1 MGTGTKIKEMR
12 KVKKITL
19 DELAKSTLERR
30 KVTSQD

>member
-19 DELAKSTLERR
+19 DELARALERR